1 MSNAP
6 DDPSVLER
14 AVDRWDE
21 LDGVGFIKAM
31 AAGEVPK
38 APHAQ
43 LLAYTIVDVV
53 PGGLELA
60 WEVPE
65 ALLNPAGIA
74 HGGFLVA
81 LLDDAAGLACA
92 SNYPRFVPQLTV
104 ELRSDF
110 VRPVVAGVRH
120 RVLGEVVRH
129 GRSSNLADAR
139 IEGPDGDLL
148 ARTTG
153 TFLPNRG
160 VIPRDRWDDAGIT

>member
-1 MSNAP
+1 M
-6 DDPSVLER
+6 LER
-14 AVDRWDE
+14 ATDRWDD
-21 LDGVGFIKAM
+21 LDGAGFITAM
-31 AAGEVPK
+31 ATGELPT
-38 APHAQ
+38 APHAE
-43 LLAYTIVDVV
+43 LLAYEIVDVTR
-53 PGGLELA
+53 GHLELA
-60 WEVPE
+60 WEVPD

-92 SNYPRFVPQLTV
+92 STYPRFVPQLTV

-120 RVLGEVVRH
+120 RVIGEVVRH

-139 IEGPDGDLL
+139 IEDRGGQLL

-153 TFLPNRG
+153 TFLPNRR
-160 VIPRDRWDDAGIT
+160 VIPRERWSDAGLG